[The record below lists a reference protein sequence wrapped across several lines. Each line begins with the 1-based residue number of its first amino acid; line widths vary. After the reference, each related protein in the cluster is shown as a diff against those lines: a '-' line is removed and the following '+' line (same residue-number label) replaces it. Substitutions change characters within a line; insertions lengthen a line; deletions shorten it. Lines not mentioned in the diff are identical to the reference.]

1 MCYAIP
7 GKVKRIEGK
16 VAFIDYFGEEK
27 KAYGEFF
34 PLKPGDYVYAQG
46 GYVIQKVGASEA
58 KEILASWK
66 DIFFKLQSE
75 DVRLSRL
82 NLAEKGIDKKV
93 NVLLDRALEGKAL
106 RKDELLYLLNLRD
119 KKSLALLYK
128 AANFHR
134 QKYLKNSC
142 CVHGIIEIS
151 NECKRS
157 CQYCGIASSDNA
169 VDRYKMTP
177 QEIIAAAQEAVQK
190 YGFKALVFQSGETNS
205 YFVDELGYV
214 IKKTKDL
221 GALVFISFG
230 EIGIKNLEILYKAG
244 ARGLLMRFETSNPKL
259 YKELHPGQV
268 LETRLSHIR
277 QAYKMGY
284 LILTG
289 SLIGLPGETDEDVL
303 NDIHLAK
310 ELNAEMYSFGPFLP
324 HPKTP
329 LAKAKTVNEER
340 ILKVLALARL
350 AGDKEAKILVTTGF
364 ETLSRS
370 ARKLGL
376 LAGANSVMLNVTP
389 ISYRK
394 KYSIYPHRA
403 HERESIQKQV
413 DETIQLL
420 KSLGRAPTDL
430 GVKASEG

>member
-7 GKVKRIEGK
+7 GKVKKIEGK

-46 GYVIQKVGASEA
+46 GYVIQKVGAPEA
-58 KEILASWK
+58 KEILSSWK

-82 NLAEKGIDKKV
+82 NLAEKGINKKV
-93 NVLLDRALEGKAL
+93 SLLLDRALEGKAL
-106 RKDELLYLLNLRD
+106 KKEDLVHLLGLRD
-119 KKSLALLYK
+119 EKSLSLLYK
-128 AANFHR
+128 AANFYR

-151 NECKRS
+151 NECKLS
-157 CQYCGIASSDNA
+157 CHYCGIAASNNT
-169 VDRYKMTP
+169 VDRYRMTP
-177 QEIIAAAQEAVQK
+177 QEIIAAAREAVQK
-190 YGFKALVFQSGETNS
+190 YGFKALVFQSGEANLYS
-205 YFVDELGYV
+205 VDELAYV
-214 IKKTKDL
+214 IKKTKEL

-244 ARGLLMRFETSNPKL
+244 ARGLLMRFETSNPAL
-259 YKELHPGQV
+259 YKKLHPGQA
-268 LETRLSHIR
+268 LSTRLAHLR
-277 QAYKMGY
+277 QSYKMGY

-289 SLIGLPGETDEDVL
+289 SLIGLPGETDEDIL
-303 NDIHLAK
+303 NDIRLAR

-329 LAKAKTVNEER
+329 LAKTKTVSEER

-350 AGDKEAKILVTTGF
+350 TGDKEAKILVTTGF
-364 ETLSRS
+364 ETLSPN

-389 ISYRK
+389 IPYRK

-403 HERESIQKQV
+403 HESESIQSQV

-420 KSLGRAPTDL
+420 KSIGRAPTDL
-430 GVKASEG
+430 GVKTGEK